1 MSNQMAYNK
10 DTPDAGDTSLPV
22 TGKYIHSS
30 KLLKSITLR
39 KQHCSPFAVLFS
51 FYVKNKSIS
60 KLFYLLSQRLT
71 HILAAV

>member
-10 DTPDAGDTSLPV
+10 DTPEAGDTSLPV
-22 TGKYIHSS
+22 TGRYIHQ
-30 KLLKSITLR
+30 KLLESITLR
-39 KQHCSPFAVLFS
+39 EQHCSPFAVLFS
-51 FYVKNKSIS
+51 FYFKSKSIS